1 MKTPIPIGRL
11 TRKIQFQAN
20 ASVSTPPSSTPS
32 VPPPETTK
40 PKTPI
45 AFARSPGSVKSF
57 ISSASAIAATIAPP
71 TPCTARAV
79 TRNACEFAS
88 PQASEASVNSVSP
101 IRNTRRAPKRS
112 PSRPPSS
119 MKPPNVSR

>member
-71 TPCTARAV
+71 TPWIARA
-79 TRNACEFAS
+79 R
-88 PQASEASVNSVSP
+88 
-101 IRNTRRAPKRS
+101 
-112 PSRPPSS
+112 
-119 MKPPNVSR
+119 